1 MKKYAKVMNE
11 ETKECSV
18 GLGTNT
24 AFYKSLGM
32 KKMDVEESKN
42 GSWYLKGYIT
52 EVEPEEEGGEN
63 V

>member
-1 MKKYAKVMNE
+1 MKKYAKVVNE

-18 GLGTNT
+18 GLGKNI

-32 KKMDVEESKN
+32 NKMDVEESKN

-52 EVEPEEEGGEN
+52 EVAPEEEGGEN

>member
-1 MKKYAKVMNE
+1 MKKYAKVVNE

-32 KKMDVEESKN
+32 KKIDVEEWKN

-52 EVEPEEEGGEN
+52 EVDPEEEGGEN